1 MIKLNGVLDAQT
13 EIVRQTASIIPFLV
27 KTAVICGIGYY
38 AYKKYTNR
46 FVSLKE
52 ISKYPDARISLA
64 QAKSKADSIA
74 GSITWT
80 GNSFNNV
87 ADNLSGLNY
96 NDFIRVY
103 NAFGQQTGT
112 LLGGDLNL
120 IEWIQNKFSEYEVEQ
135 LSSLL
140 NGAFF

>member
-1 MIKLNGVLDAQT
+1 
-13 EIVRQTASIIPFLV
+13 
-27 KTAVICGIGYY
+27 
-38 AYKKYTNR
+38 
-46 FVSLKE
+46 
-52 ISKYPDARISLA
+52 LA
-64 QAKSKADSIA
+64 QAKAKADSIA

-120 IEWIQNKFSEYEVEQ
+120 IEWIQNQFSEYEVEQ